1 MKKLVEITLTIS
13 DHDETKIT
21 DEEAEKISALADDL
35 ACDFEIRARQICK
48 ETFGS
53 VGVLDRRNPDT
64 RQDGRVEVAIN
75 KIDFWGS
82 YGEW

>member
-1 MKKLVEITLTIS
+1 MKKLVEIKLTIS
-13 DHDETKIT
+13 DHADANIT
-21 DEEAEKISALADDL
+21 DAEAEKISALADDL
-35 ACDFEIRARQICK
+35 ACDFESRARQICK

-53 VGVLDRRNPDT
+53 VGVLDRRNPGT
-64 RQDGRVEVAIN
+64 QQDGRVEVAIN

>member
-1 MKKLVEITLTIS
+1 MKLIELTLTMN
-13 DHDETKIT
+13 ELENANIT

-35 ACDFEIRARQICK
+35 ACDFESRARQICK

-53 VGVLDRRNPDT
+53 VGVLDRRNRDT
-64 RQDGRVEVAIN
+64 RQDGRVEVASN

-82 YGEW
+82 CGEW